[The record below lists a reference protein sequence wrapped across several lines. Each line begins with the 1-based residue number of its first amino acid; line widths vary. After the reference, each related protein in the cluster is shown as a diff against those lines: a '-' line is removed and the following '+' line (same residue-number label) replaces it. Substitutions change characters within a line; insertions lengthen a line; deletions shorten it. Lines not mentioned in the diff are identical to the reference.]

1 MSDLRQE
8 SHIPRAVTEDS
19 LLCEVISHESVLW
32 TAQYLLNTHTAAPL
46 AKTRIFTLGVLN
58 PVPLKDHSNLNAES
72 RQEAERND

>member
-19 LLCEVISHESVLW
+19 LLCEVISHESALW
-32 TAQYLLNTHTAAPL
+32 TAPYLLNTHTAAPL
-46 AKTRIFTLGVLN
+46 AKTHIFTLGVLN

-72 RQEAERND
+72 RQETERND